1 MVTVRFYGP
10 LKSFGEKFELD
21 VKNTAEALKALFSQ
35 LPQLRQAIQR
45 GFYKIRIGLQYVDNR
60 YLERGLY
67 YRLKAGMT
75 IHITPVVAGAKKS
88 GVFQVIVGVALIG
101 TALMLGPGGIA
112 LLSSASALMVG
123 GIGASML
130 LGGVSQLL
138 TKMPSM
144 HAPGQGNEKKQ
155 SSAFGNIQNMAAQ
168 GQPIPL
174 AYGHIRC
181 GSMIIS
187 QGVETFDAET
197 EQAKPVK
204 KAGFRKG

>member
-1 MVTVRFYGP
+1 M
-10 LKSFGEKFELD
+10 D

-35 LPQLRQAIQR
+35 LPQLRQVMQR
-45 GFYKIRIGLQYVDNR
+45 GFYKIRIGRQYVDNR
-60 YLERGLY
+60 YLEQGLY
-67 YRLKAGMT
+67 YRLKAGMVL
-75 IHITPVVAGAKKS
+75 HITPVVAGAKKA
-88 GVFQVIVGVALIG
+88 GLFQVIAGAVITVVGVVTQQYYA
-101 TALMLGPGGIA
+101 ASFGI
-112 LLSSASALMVG
+112 SLMVG
-123 GIGASML
+123 GVAQM
-130 LGGVSQLL
+130 L

-144 HAPGQGNEKKQ
+144 SNSNSTEKKQ
-155 SSAFGNIQNMAAQ
+155 STAFSNIHNMAAQ

-204 KAGFRKG
+204 QAGFRKG